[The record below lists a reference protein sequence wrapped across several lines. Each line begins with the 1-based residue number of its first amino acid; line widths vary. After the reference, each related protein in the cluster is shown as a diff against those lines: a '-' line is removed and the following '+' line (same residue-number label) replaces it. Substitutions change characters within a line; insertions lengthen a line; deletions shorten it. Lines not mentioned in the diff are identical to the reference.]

1 MKMKSES
8 DLMMQL
14 FFCLFICLFR
24 THQRQTHKRQKAGN
38 SFSRYVRILI
48 ITSVIDKRIETTV
61 EFCFHSE
68 KKTIAFNEDTLN
80 MFMFFFV

>member
-24 THQRQTHKRQKAGN
+24 THQRQAHKRQKAGN

-48 ITSVIDKRIETTV
+48 TSVIDKRIETNV
-61 EFCFHSE
+61 EFCFHLE
-68 KKTIAFNEDTLN
+68 KKTNAFNEDTLN
-80 MFMFFFV
+80 IFMFFFV